1 MPMGFYMFHPADLL
15 LIPAILFALWAQARV
30 RGAYAKYSKVGVR
43 AGLTGAD
50 VARFILRD
58 QSTSVAQ
65 AGGKA
70 ALSEVVNLECIPG
83 EMTDHYDPRD
93 KTLRLSEGVYH
104 GRSIA
109 ALGIAAHEVGHA
121 LQDADNYAPMQL
133 RQLMY
138 PASSIGSTLAFPLI
152 FGGLILGYMGY
163 AVPWL
168 ITAGIWLF
176 AAAVAFTIVTLPV
189 EFNASRRALLALANG
204 RYLTE
209 EELDGARAVL
219 SAAALTYVAAAAA
232 AILQL
237 IRLILITQRRN

>member
-15 LIPAILFALWAQARV
+15 MIPAILFALWAQARV
-30 RGAYAKYSKVGVR
+30 RGAYAKYSKIGVR

-50 VARFILRD
+50 VARLILRS
-58 QSTSVAQ
+58 QNLQVTQ
-65 AGGKA
+65 QRGNA
-70 ALSEVVNLECIPG
+70 ASDGVVNLECIPG

-93 KTLRLSEGVYH
+93 KTLRLSENVYH
-104 GRSIA
+104 GKSIA

-121 LQDADNYAPMQL
+121 LQDASHYAPMRL
-133 RQLMY
+133 RHLMY

-168 ITAGIWLF
+168 VSAGIWLF
-176 AAAVAFTIVTLPV
+176 AAAVAFTVVTLPV
-189 EFNASRRALLALANG
+189 EFNASKRALLALANG
-204 RYLTE
+204 GHLSAE
-209 EELDGARAVL
+209 EMKGARAVL
-219 SAAALTYVAAAAA
+219 SAAAMTYVAAAAA

>member
-15 LIPAILFALWAQARV
+15 LIPAILFALWAQAKV

-43 AGLTGAD
+43 TGLTGAD
-50 VARFILRD
+50 VARLILRD
-58 QSTSVAQ
+58 QSMSVAH
-65 AGGKA
+65 AGGRA
-70 ALSEVVNLECIPG
+70 ALSEAVSLECIPG

-121 LQDADNYAPMQL
+121 LQDAGNYAPMQL
-133 RQLMY
+133 RQVMY
-138 PASSIGSTLAFPLI
+138 PVSSIGSTLAFPMI

-204 RYLTE
+204 GYLTQ
-209 EELDGARAVL
+209 EELEGARAVL

-237 IRLILITQRRN
+237 VRLILITQRRD